1 MLIEQ
6 ARFEAEEFQRPEE
19 NNYHALR
26 ELTNKHIIKVH
37 TIKRIK
43 NMIMTPF
50 NELLEWLAIAP
61 ESLKMQDFATLLYR
75 LFKNV
80 NETKD
85 KIKKDQDLDLIF
97 DDFVERVNK
106 TRKRMKKAEIK

>member
-1 MLIEQ
+1 
-6 ARFEAEEFQRPEE
+6 
-19 NNYHALR
+19 
-26 ELTNKHIIKVH
+26 
-37 TIKRIK
+37 
-43 NMIMTPF
+43 MTPF